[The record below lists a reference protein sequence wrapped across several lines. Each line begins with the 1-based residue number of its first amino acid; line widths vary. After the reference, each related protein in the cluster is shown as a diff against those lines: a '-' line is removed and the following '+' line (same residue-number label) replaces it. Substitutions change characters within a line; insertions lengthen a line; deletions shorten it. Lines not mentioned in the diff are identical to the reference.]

1 MVATA
6 NMKNTHIN
14 MNANVF
20 NNLFPIIN
28 HYILYKGL
36 SWRPGDLCNVSV
48 ISYAPCI
55 LVIIHR
61 LV

>member
-20 NNLFPIIN
+20 SNLFPIIH

-36 SWRPGDLCNVSV
+36 TRRLGDLCNVSV
-48 ISYAPCI
+48 ISYAPNI
-55 LVIIHR
+55 FVVHR
-61 LV
+61 LQV